1 MVVETD
7 DRRRLPDEA
16 VVEYEVEGS
25 RYEATLM
32 VSAAGDFE
40 VGETIVVEYD
50 PDGPSHA
57 RPLEG
62 WSPTYQVLWMYAAIA
77 LPIAA
82 VDAVLTRRKLGTEA
96 DLAALAEVHPMHGVA
111 YRRGRWYRRT
121 PSVALWPEGS
131 DRPAAPPLSVEVEE
145 AMEVAGPVSV
155 VGGRRPGE
163 RVVLR
168 AGGDTIWTTSRLRSG
183 MDPRARPRG

>member
-7 DRRRLPDEA
+7 YRRRLPDEA

-96 DLAALAEVHPMHGVA
+96 DLAALAEVHPCTAWPTGA
-111 YRRGRWYRRT
+111 DAGT
-121 PSVALWPEGS
+121 GAPPSVALWPEGS